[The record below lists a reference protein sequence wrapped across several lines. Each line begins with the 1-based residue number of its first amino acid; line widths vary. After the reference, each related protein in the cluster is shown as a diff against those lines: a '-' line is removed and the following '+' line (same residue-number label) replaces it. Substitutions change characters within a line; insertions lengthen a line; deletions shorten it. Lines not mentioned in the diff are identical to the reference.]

1 MRSIKVLQSKMQLS
15 KHFKLEEF
23 TKSQTAARKG
33 IDNTP
38 PEDIIPKL
46 TFLCNQILEPLR
58 EKIDKAIIITSG
70 YRSPELSLAIGSSQK
85 SQHCKG
91 EAVDI
96 EALGMSTL
104 SLAEMIINHFPFDQC
119 ILECYKKGDMNSGWV
134 HVSLTSGENRGEV
147 LTFDGKQ
154 YHKGLLV

>member
-1 MRSIKVLQSKMQLS
+1 MDS
-15 KHFKLEEF
+15 
-23 TKSQTAARKG
+23 
-33 IDNTP
+33 P
-38 PEDIIPKL
+38 
-46 TFLCNQILEPLR
+46 
-58 EKIDKAIIITSG
+58 IIITSG
-70 YRSPELSLAIGSSQK
+70 WRTPELSLAIGSSQK

-96 EALGMSTL
+96 ECLSLSTL